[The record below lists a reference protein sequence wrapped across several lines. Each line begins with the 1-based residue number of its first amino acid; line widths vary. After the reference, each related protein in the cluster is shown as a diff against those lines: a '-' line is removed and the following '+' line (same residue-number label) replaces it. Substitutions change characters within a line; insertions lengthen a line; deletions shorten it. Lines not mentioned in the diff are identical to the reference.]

1 MTRQNKVPSVVP
13 AHAELASGRRCSE
26 APAAPRAPRLFR
38 RRVRCRAG
46 VSASFGSVGT
56 KTHKASS
63 PTSAPALERN
73 LYPSLGGAGGG
84 PRTAGSPAA
93 AAAA

>member
-1 MTRQNKVPSVVP
+1 M
-13 AHAELASGRRCSE
+13 GGD
-26 APAAPRAPRLFR
+26 APRRPQLLALPGFSGAGCAAGL
-38 RRVRCRAG
+38 G